1 LYCLHFNR
9 VFFKLQNDLTSKWLI
24 IMIKK
29 IFGCLLLSTM
39 WSTSLCATQL
49 YTNFK
54 GYHTPD
60 RKLSTFSAMAIDK
73 HKVLAT
79 GSPSQLKKR
88 FPDAKVIDLGGQT
101 VLPGLIDGHGHVTGL
116 GLNLLRISLRNSPNE
131 KNSVAQVISFA
142 AKNPQLSWIR
152 GRGWNQE
159 LWPSKQFPTKESL
172 DEKLS
177 QRPVWL
183 RRVDGH
189 AGWANSKALAMAGID
204 RHTIAPSGGDIV
216 KDKNGEPTGILIDNA
231 MDLLESK
238 IPENSLTDVKNAIN
252 RAGDH
257 LLSLGITSVHDAGI
271 DSLTYQAYSGLAKD
285 NKMPLRV
292 YAMLDVTDETYPAML
307 AKGIVDSANDKL
319 VIRSVKISA
328 DGALGSRG
336 AAMLKPYSDDKEN
349 SGLLLHSPA
358 SLQSNM
364 SNAVEQGFQV
374 NVHAIGDKANHLALN
389 YFEQLNQ
396 HKGSRV
402 LRHRIEHAQVVKVSD
417 LSRFKILNVLPSMQ
431 PTHATSDMNMA
442 QDRVGHARIKGAY
455 AWRTLLES
463 GVRIVSGSDF
473 PVEYANP
480 FYGLHAAVSRQD
492 RNNKPAL
499 GWIENEAMTLPQALN
514 SFTLD
519 AAYGA
524 HQEKVL
530 GTLEPGKWADFI
542 VIDQDIFT
550 QPETALWKPKV
561 LGTWI
566 GGKQV
571 YSSTK

>member
-1 LYCLHFNR
+1 
-9 VFFKLQNDLTSKWLI
+9 
-24 IMIKK
+24 MIKK
-29 IFGCLLLSTM
+29 IISSLALSTLLT
-39 WSTSLCATQL
+39 TSLCATQL

-60 RKLSTFSAMAIDK
+60 RKLSTFTAMAIDN

-79 GSPSQLKKR
+79 GSPDQLSKR
-88 FPDAKVIDLGGQT
+88 FPNADIIDLGGKT
-101 VLPGLIDGHGHVTGL
+101 LLPGLIDGHGHVTGL
-116 GLNLLRISLRNSPNE
+116 GLNLLRVSLRNSPNE
-131 KNSVAQVISFA
+131 NDSVSQVISFA
-142 AKNPQLSWIR
+142 QQNPQLSWIR

-189 AGWANSKALAMAGID
+189 AGWANSKALTMAGID
-204 RHTIAPSGGDIV
+204 RHTVAPSGGDIV
-216 KDKNGEPTGILIDNA
+216 KDKYGEPTGILIDNA

-238 IPENSLTDVKNAIN
+238 IPKNSIGDVKSAIN
-252 RAGDH
+252 RAGTH

-271 DSLTYQAYSGLAKD
+271 DQLTYQAYNDLSKD
-285 NKMPLRV
+285 SKMPLRI
-292 YAMLDVTDETYPAML
+292 YAMLAVTDESYPVML
-307 AKGIVDSANDKL
+307 AKGIINSADDKL

-336 AAMLKPYSDDKEN
+336 AAMLSPYSDDKKN

-364 SNAVEQGFQV
+364 EKAVSQGFQV

-396 HKGSRV
+396 HQKSRE

-417 LSRFKILNVLPSMQ
+417 LPRFKALNVLPSMQ

-455 AWRTLLES
+455 AWRTLLNS
-463 GVRIVSGSDF
+463 GVRVISGSDF

-480 FYGLHAAVSRQD
+480 FYGLHAAVSRQN
-492 RNNKPAL
+492 RENKPAL
-499 GWIENEAMTLPQALN
+499 GWIAQEAMTLTQALN

-524 HQEKVL
+524 HQENL
-530 GTLEPGKWADFI
+530 IGTLEPGKWADFI

-550 QPETALWKPKV
+550 QPTTALWKPTV

-566 GGKQV
+566 GGEQV